1 MRIALAQ
8 VNVTVGDIEGNARLI
23 TEWVASAG
31 ERGADLVVF
40 PEQAVTGYP
49 AEDLWLKRHFLGAAR
64 RALEEIA
71 STVNGLVAIV
81 GFPEHDAAT
90 YNSAAVLAG
99 GGIRGV
105 YRKLL
110 LPNYSVFDERRY
122 FEPGDDAAVIEIG
135 GVRVGLTI
143 CEDIWYP
150 GPPASVEAL
159 SGASLI
165 VNPSA
170 SPYHRGKG
178 AQRERMVAERAR
190 ETDAAFALC
199 NLVGGQ
205 DELVFDGHSVVVDAQ
220 GATLARAAQF
230 AEELVVCD
238 VPVVRRPTGAARSG
252 EAGARPLGASAR
264 VLASLEPPREAL
276 PEAVE
281 PPLAAALE
289 PEAEV
294 YEALVLGLGDYVRKN
309 GFDRVLVAVSGGI
322 DSALVALIA
331 VDALGPERVCCVVM
345 PSPHSSAETQ
355 ADARAIVANLGAEL
369 VEIPIQAA
377 MQTYDELLGRAADG
391 SAPQPGPGPG
401 TESARELAADGA
413 GTQLAAEN
421 IQARIR
427 GNLMMALS
435 NRHGWLVLTTGNK
448 SEMSVGYA
456 TLYGDMAG
464 GFAVIKDVPKTLVYR
479 LVRHRNELAESPL
492 VPESVLERAPSAELR
507 PDQRDED
514 SLPPYDMLDRIL
526 ADYVEGDRGRDQI
539 VDDGAPAD
547 VVDRVIA
554 MVDRSEYK
562 RRQAPPGIRITPKAF
577 GRDRRLPITNRYR
590 G

>member
-1 MRIALAQ
+1 
-8 VNVTVGDIEGNARLI
+8 
-23 TEWVASAG
+23 
-31 ERGADLVVF
+31 
-40 PEQAVTGYP
+40 
-49 AEDLWLKRHFLGAAR
+49 
-64 RALEEIA
+64 
-71 STVNGLVAIV
+71 
-81 GFPEHDAAT
+81 
-90 YNSAAVLAG
+90 
-99 GGIRGV
+99 
-105 YRKLL
+105 
-110 LPNYSVFDERRY
+110 
-122 FEPGDDAAVIEIG
+122 
-135 GVRVGLTI
+135 
-143 CEDIWYP
+143 
-150 GPPASVEAL
+150 
-159 SGASLI
+159 
-165 VNPSA
+165 
-170 SPYHRGKG
+170 
-178 AQRERMVAERAR
+178 MVAERAR

-205 DELVFDGHSVVVDAQ
+205 DELVFDGHSVIVDAQ

-238 VPVVRRPTGAARSG
+238 VPLLRRPTGAARSG
-252 EAGARPLGASAR
+252 EAGAPPPGASAR
-264 VLASLEPPREAL
+264 VLASLEPPHEAL

-309 GFDRVLVAVSGGI
+309 GFERVLVAVSGGI

-377 MQTYDELLGRAADG
+377 MRTYDELPRRRAAPRPTGRA
-391 SAPQPGPGPG
+391 P
-401 TESARELAADGA
+401 E
-413 GTQLAAEN
+413 LAAEN

-526 ADYVEGDRGRDQI
+526 ADYVEEDRGRDEI
-539 VDDGAPAD
+539 VDDGTPAD